1 MIRDPKE
8 LTQVENP
15 AVEVLARHLGW
26 TERTAR
32 EADALRPSRK
42 EPVLVGLLKQK
53 IRDLNPWISEENID
67 RVAYQLTSIP
77 AASVLEANEKIHV
90 MLDIGTT
97 VLQGFGDGWGER
109 SGMVRLIDYDEIEN
123 NDFAV
128 IEQYLV
134 EHYTECIPS
143 SFTLMTLK

>member
-1 MIRDPKE
+1 
-8 LTQVENP
+8 
-15 AVEVLARHLGW
+15 
-26 TERTAR
+26 
-32 EADALRPSRK
+32 
-42 EPVLVGLLKQK
+42 
-53 IRDLNPWISEENID
+53 
-67 RVAYQLTSIP
+67 
-77 AASVLEANEKIHV
+77 